1 MLYYYNDLLH
11 SFVESK
17 NEVSMRGWRLIQET
31 EYNSIRYGDTRGL
44 QYEEESEE
52 TEVEQPNEELEVEQP
67 TEERTEDS
75 DVLASLMAY
84 AAESDK
90 ELTEVSKSLSMD
102 ESVVEQEE
110 KASSNIFESIKDLRE
125 FADKDREARVVK
137 GKAHGIYEFNGEAW
151 DRVGDL

>member
-17 NEVSMRGWRLIQET
+17 NELSMRGWRLVSEV
-31 EYNSIRYGDTRGL
+31 EYNNIRYGHLEGL
-44 QYEEESEE
+44 RLEEKVEE
-52 TEVEQPNEELEVEQP
+52 TEIEQPTKEPEVEQP
-67 TEERTEDS
+67 EERTEDS
-75 DVLASLMAY
+75 DVLTSLMAY
-84 AAESDK
+84 AAESGK
-90 ELTEVSKSLSMD
+90 ELPEASKSLSMD

-125 FADKDREARVVK
+125 FADKDKEARVVK
-137 GKAHGIYEFNGEAW
+137 GKAHGVYEFNGEAW